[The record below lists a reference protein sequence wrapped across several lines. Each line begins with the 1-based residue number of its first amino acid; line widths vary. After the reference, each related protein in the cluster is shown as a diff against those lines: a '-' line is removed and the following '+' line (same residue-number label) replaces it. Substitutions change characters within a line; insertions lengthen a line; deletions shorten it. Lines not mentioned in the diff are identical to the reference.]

1 MLHVVQV
8 VMWGV
13 AETPQLFIDEEKAQA
28 AYVQWARKH
37 WEQRYSAYCDHHG
50 VSSDSFASAQAFVN
64 SIDVSEKSKI
74 HFWTFN
80 PEEAGLNT
88 IKQPAQEE
96 FRHAAKEIVAV
107 RDGLAQLLSDLSTLA
122 DRFAP
127 MDASPGEAQTAVLE
141 KTAPSL
147 SGPPQDEPE
156 SDSQKYTTP
165 EWKNFVGTIPRL
177 CSGIRNEFYLLPRDN
192 WRQDVYSNRT
202 SLEYLDW
209 VADRIVK
216 YKERAKNASYFVFE
230 GTESGCYRFKN
241 REGLESEESF
251 DSEWVAW
258 CAAGLYQEA
267 ACRAEAG

>member
-8 VMWGV
+8 VLWGV
-13 AETPQLFIDEEKAQA
+13 AEKPQLFIDEEKAQA

-37 WEQRYSAYCDHHG
+37 WEQRYSAYCEHHG

-64 SIDVSEKSKI
+64 SIDISEKSKI
-74 HFWTFN
+74 HLWTFN
-80 PEEAGLNT
+80 PEEAGLST
-88 IKQPAQEE
+88 MKQPAQEE

-107 RDGLAQLLSDLSTLA
+107 RDGLAQLLNDLSTLA

-127 MDASPGEAQTAVLE
+127 MGASPGEAQTAVPE
-141 KTAPSL
+141 KTAPSIPAL
-147 SGPPQDEPE
+147 PQEEPE
-156 SDSQKYTTP
+156 SDPQTYTTP
-165 EWKNFVGTIPRL
+165 EWKNFVGTITRL
-177 CSGIRNEFYLLPRDN
+177 GSGSRNEFYLLNRDD

-202 SLEYLDW
+202 SLEYWDW

-216 YKERAKNASYFVFE
+216 YKEKAKNAGYTVFE
-230 GTESGCYRFKN
+230 DPEPGCYRFKN
-241 REGLESEESF
+241 KEGIASEERF
-251 DSEWVAW
+251 DSEWEVW

>member
-8 VMWGV
+8 VLWGV
-13 AETPQLFIDEEKAQA
+13 AEKPQLFIDEDKAQA

-37 WEQRYSAYCDHHG
+37 WEQRYSAYCEHHG

-64 SIDVSEKSKI
+64 SIEVSEKSKI

-88 IKQPAQEE
+88 MKQPAQEE

-107 RDGLAQLLSDLSTLA
+107 RDGLIQLLNDLSTLA

-127 MDASPGEAQTAVLE
+127 MDASPGEAQTVVPE
-141 KTAPSL
+141 KAAPSIPAL
-147 SGPPQDEPE
+147 PQEEPE
-156 SDSQKYTTP
+156 SDPQTYTTP
-165 EWKNFVGTIPRL
+165 EWKKFVGTITRL
-177 CSGIRNEFYLLPRDN
+177 GSGSRNEFCLLNRDD
-192 WRQDVYSNRT
+192 WRQAVYSNRT
-202 SLEYLDW
+202 SLEYWNW

-216 YKERAKNASYFVFE
+216 YKEKAKNVGYSVFE
-230 GTESGCYRFKN
+230 GPESGCYRFKS

-251 DSEWVAW
+251 GSEWEAW

-267 ACRAEAG
+267 ACRVVAG

>member
-8 VMWGV
+8 VLWGV
-13 AETPQLFIDEEKAQA
+13 AEKPQLFINEEKAQA

-74 HFWTFN
+74 HLWTFN

-88 IKQPAQEE
+88 MKQPAQEE
-96 FRHAAKEIVAV
+96 FRHAAKESVAV
-107 RDGLAQLLSDLSTLA
+107 RDGLAQLLNDLSTLA

-127 MDASPGEAQTAVLE
+127 MDASPGEAQTVVPE
-141 KTAPSL
+141 NTAPSIPAL
-147 SGPPQDEPE
+147 PQEEPE
-156 SDSQKYTTP
+156 ADPQTHTTP
-165 EWKNFVGTIPRL
+165 EWKNFVGTITRL
-177 CSGIRNEFYLLPRDN
+177 GSGSRNEFYLLNRDD

-202 SLEYLDW
+202 SLEYWNW

-216 YKERAKNASYFVFE
+216 HKEKAKNAGYTVFE
-230 GTESGCYRFKN
+230 DPESGCYRFKN
-241 REGLESEESF
+241 KEGTASEERF
-251 DSEWVAW
+251 GSEWEVW